1 MQISSDKKQICI
13 YEYLT
18 TNITPDN
25 FEEVM
30 SNPDL
35 YTTHTYSFDH
45 IYDQESTQEEVYD
58 TIAKKGVL
66 SVLEVLM
73 I

>member
-1 MQISSDKKQICI
+1 MQVSSDKKQVCI

-30 SNPDL
+30 VNPDL
-35 YTTHTYSFDH
+35 YLTHTYSFDH
-45 IYDQESTQEEVYD
+45 VYDQESSQEEVYD
-58 TIAKKGVL
+58 SIAKKGVL
-66 SVLEVLM
+66 SVLEV
-73 I
+73 IS